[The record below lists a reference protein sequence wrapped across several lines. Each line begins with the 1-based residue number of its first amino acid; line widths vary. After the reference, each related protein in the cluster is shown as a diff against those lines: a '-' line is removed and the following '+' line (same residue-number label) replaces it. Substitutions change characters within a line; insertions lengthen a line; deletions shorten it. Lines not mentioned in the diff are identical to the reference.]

1 MADDRRGLSQG
12 FLSEQLELARKA
24 AAVLQ
29 HSYDRVQNFSPLPAQ
44 LSNDALI
51 DLDAL
56 TSRFARLSDILL
68 QKVFRAIDAIELVD
82 DGTLIDRMN
91 RAEKRGVID
100 SAALWREIRLLRN
113 QIAHEY
119 VLTDQRELFERT
131 IQFAPEL
138 LRTMERAQRYAQ
150 KIASA

>member
-12 FLSEQLELARKA
+12 FLNEQLELARKA

-29 HSYDRVQNFSPLPAQ
+29 HSYDRVQKFSPLPAQ
-44 LSNDALI
+44 FSSDLLI

-82 DGTLIDRMN
+82 DGSLIDRMN

-100 SAALWREIRLLRN
+100 SAALWREIRQLRN

-119 VLTDQRELFERT
+119 VLSDQRELFERT

-138 LRTMERAQRYAQ
+138 LRTMARVDHYAQ
-150 KIASA
+150 KIAAI